1 MNCKKEQVWQVRP
14 GRLYLIVF
22 LQNGKTRCN
31 GLTDPNID
39 WKHYAKLFFAHQ
51 DLNNVIRVSRGLRPK
66 LHNLEVRLNGPV
78 FWFKLTQTLYRIWHP
93 FQIPLPIYKRK
104 GESNLEKMSGINAVA
119 YRDVRPWWGVLGSFH
134 WRAWLPPPPGRL
146 VHHNLHPIH
155 WRTSHTETNPIQL

>member
-93 FQIPLPIYKRK
+93 FQIPCQFTRGKGKARKDKWHKCCSLPRCSALVRSSWFIPLT
-104 GESNLEKMSGINAVA
+104 GMAPSSTWSSGTSQSASHPLKNQ
-119 YRDVRPWWGVLGSFH
+119 SH
-134 WRAWLPPPPGRL
+134 WNKP
-146 VHHNLHPIH
+146 
-155 WRTSHTETNPIQL
+155 HTIII